1 MRFLGCDLVVFRKEA
16 GKEDIQRRKQV
27 LGTMCASKEG
37 GNFDIRA
44 ICSDKV
50 IAVKETVVVVVVVVV
65 VVKMKTNVE
74 K

>member
-1 MRFLGCDLVVFRKEA
+1 
-16 GKEDIQRRKQV
+16 
-27 LGTMCASKEG
+27 MCASKEG